1 MKIVAHCFAE
11 NASITPTKMDFK
23 FMSYDANIL
32 SIDNKLTLQI
42 SKTLTS
48 DELLPFSERI
58 TSSTENADIIEDKL
72 EARLKPYKLV
82 LTEAAQVF
90 EGLFSLMY
98 ATIPPHFDTGR
109 IYINL
114 YSQTDEE
121 QKKLDEGT
129 ITRGGGYV
137 LMPEK
142 KNYKIDNSLYD
153 LIEPSLNHIP
163 AFSFFS
169 HALRSLK
176 SNDNEVAF
184 FLFFRILDGYFS
196 FGATAV
202 KKELLKK
209 ETELSKFI
217 PYEPKLINSVKNIL
231 TNMGL
236 PSESAEDFK
245 GLISDIV
252 LIRHKLTHFS
262 SVKAQAHHSPTIKF
276 ELLTV
281 NTYLYNCCFNLLR
294 EKISS
299 QKS

>member
-11 NASITPTKMDFK
+11 NASITPPQIDFK
-23 FMSYDANIL
+23 LMSYDGNIL

-42 SKTLTS
+42 SKTLS
-48 DELLPFSERI
+48 SNELLPFSESI
-58 TSSTENADIIEDKL
+58 TSSTDNAHVIEDKL
-72 EARLKPYKLV
+72 EARLRPYKLV

-121 QKKLDEGT
+121 QKLLDEGT
-129 ITRGGGYV
+129 ITRGDGYV
-137 LMPEK
+137 LMPDN

-209 ETELSKFI
+209 QTELSRFI
-217 PYEPKLINSVKNIL
+217 QYEPKLINSVKNIL
-231 TNMGL
+231 TNMGV
-236 PSESAEDFK
+236 PSESENDFK

-252 LIRHKLTHFS
+252 
-262 SVKAQAHHSPTIKF
+262 
-276 ELLTV
+276 
-281 NTYLYNCCFNLLR
+281 
-294 EKISS
+294 
-299 QKS
+299 